1 MPIATLVVP
10 VLAVLVNADI
20 PIARLSA
27 WLPPMLEPDPIPML
41 RKPVVDANA
50 PIPKEI
56 FVVVFLVG
64 LMVSPLIVG
73 VELETTKDPVI
84 TAFPT
89 YGNELPPP
97 PPVPV
102 MITAPVLWFMLRPLP
117 AMFIL
122 VTPPFRACDA
132 VRALLALNTLLV
144 EVNTLPVTNDAV
156 DAKLAVKF

>member
-1 MPIATLVVP
+1 
-10 VLAVLVNADI
+10 
-20 PIARLSA
+20 
-27 WLPPMLEPDPIPML
+27 MLEPDPIPML

-50 PIPKEI
+50 PIPREI

-156 DAKLAVKF
+156 DAKLAVKFCTGVTLI